1 MRLSELWKNEVVSID
16 AFGVK
21 HFWRWLFAQ
30 NLRRR
35 QK

>member
-1 MRLSELWKNEVVSID
+1 MRFSELWKNEVVSID

-21 HFWRWLFAQ
+21 HFRRWLFAQ